1 MLLQEVGIRYSKRS
15 EWILR
20 DVSVCLEPG
29 SVAVVLGR
37 NGAGKSTL
45 LSAVAGVLP
54 IGQGAILDR
63 PRIIGWVPER
73 FPALQ
78 PFTARDYLLHMGR
91 VRGLSAAGAA
101 SALAKWAQLL
111 HLTPFL
117 DTRLNQLSKGS
128 AQKVGLTQ
136 ALLVPP
142 GLLVLDEPWEGL
154 DAQTTALVPQIIG
167 EVTAAGGAAL
177 VSDHRGEAV
186 RLAGAARWH
195 VAGGTVS
202 PSSPS
207 SPTST
212 DADPLARCVIEISV
226 AAEQASEVAARLR
239 AEGHDVVAVRR

>member
-1 MLLQEVGIRYSKRS
+1 MLLQDVGIRYGKRS
-15 EWILR
+15 GWILL
-20 DVSVCLEPG
+20 DVTAKLDPG
-29 SVAVVLGR
+29 TVAVVLGR

-54 IGQGAILDR
+54 IGRGAILDR
-63 PRIIGWVPER
+63 PRVVGWVPER
-73 FPALQ
+73 FPAAQ

-91 VRGLSAAGAA
+91 VRGLTAAAA
-101 SALAKWAQLL
+101 SAALAKWAELL

-136 ALLVPP
+136 ALMVPP

-154 DAQTTALVPQIIG
+154 DAQTTALVPQIIE

-177 VSDHRGEAV
+177 LSDHRGEAV
-186 RLAGAARWH
+186 NLAGAIRWH
-195 VAGGTVS
+195 VADATVS
-202 PSSPS
+202 TMEPGSAPPRSI
-207 SPTST
+207 
-212 DADPLARCVIEISV
+212 IEISV
-226 AAEQASEVAARLR
+226 DAADASAVAARLR

>member
-1 MLLQEVGIRYSKRS
+1 MLLQDVGIRYGRRS
-15 EWILR
+15 AWILS
-20 DVSVCLEPG
+20 DVNARLDPG

-54 IGQGAILDR
+54 VGRGAVVDR
-63 PRIIGWVPER
+63 PRVVGWVPER
-73 FPALQ
+73 FPAAQ

-91 VRGLSAAGAA
+91 VRGLSRAAA
-101 SALAKWAQLL
+101 SAALSSWAERL

-117 DTRLNQLSKGS
+117 DTKLNQLSKGS

-154 DAQTTALVPQIIG
+154 DAQTTALVPQIIS
-167 EVTAAGGAAL
+167 EVTSSGGAAL
-177 VSDHRGEAV
+177 LSDHRGEAV
-186 RLAGAARWH
+186 QLADAVRWH
-195 VAGGTVS
+195 VADGTL
-202 PSSPS
+202 
-207 SPTST
+207 ST
-212 DADPLARCVIEISV
+212 VDVPRPRAVIEIAVDPADASSV
-226 AAEQASEVAARLR
+226 ADRLR

>member
-1 MLLQEVGIRYSKRS
+1 MLLQDVGIRYSRRS

-20 DVSVCLEPG
+20 DVTVRLEPG

-54 IGQGAILDR
+54 IGQGTILDR
-63 PRIIGWVPER
+63 PRVIGWVPER
-73 FPALQ
+73 FPAAQ
-78 PFTARDYLLHMGR
+78 PFTARDYLLRVGR
-91 VRGLSAAGAA
+91 VRGLSRSSAAA
-101 SALAKWAQLL
+101 ALARWAELL

-117 DTRLNQLSKGS
+117 DTRLSQLSKGS

-154 DAQTTALVPQIIG
+154 DAQTTALVPQIID

-186 RLAGAARWH
+186 RLAGAARWL
-195 VAGGTVS
+195 VTAGTVT
-202 PSSPS
+202 PSTMEVDMP
-207 SPTST
+207 P
-212 DADPLARCVIEISV
+212 RCVIEIAV
-226 AAEQASEVAARLR
+226 DAEEASAVAARLR